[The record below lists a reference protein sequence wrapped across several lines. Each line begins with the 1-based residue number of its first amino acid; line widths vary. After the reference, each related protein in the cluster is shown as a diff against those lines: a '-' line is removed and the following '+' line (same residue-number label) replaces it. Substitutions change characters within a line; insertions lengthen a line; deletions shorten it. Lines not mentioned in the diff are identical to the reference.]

1 MAINQRS
8 GLEITSNETIPLSA
22 RHAARLDVASLPHG
36 ILGGICYDVAADAD
50 RPLLHVTAQPLGDL
64 DMELWE
70 SPVPAVAF
78 ARGSIR
84 GAHNGEVMFG
94 AAAAPDGELESSAQR
109 LYTDIIETARTSG
122 YPHLMR
128 LWNHV
133 EGINREVDGLE
144 RYKRFCIGRAEAFA
158 AHGYENGDLPA
169 ASGVGMT
176 GSGLAIAFLAS
187 RAPVQHVENPRQV
200 SAYDYP
206 ARYAPRSPSF
216 ARATVVQWAKA
227 TMIFVSGTA
236 SVVGHQTAHAG
247 NADAQLE
254 ETLRNLDEVI
264 ACAANRAGR
273 SALFRDSSTAKLYV
287 RKGAD
292 APAIVE
298 RLHNVAPDTSLLVIE
313 SDICRRDLLLEIE
326 AVVQL

>member
-1 MAINQRS
+1 MAINQRT
-8 GLEITSNETIPLSA
+8 GLEITAIETLPLSA
-22 RHAARLDVASLPHG
+22 RHAARRDVASLPRS
-36 ILGGICYDVAADAD
+36 ILGGICFDVAADANQ
-50 RPLLHVTAQPLGDL
+50 PLLHVTAQPLGDL

-70 SPVPAVAF
+70 SPVPTIAF
-78 ARGSIR
+78 ARGRVR

-94 AAAAPDGELESSAQR
+94 AVAAPDLDLEPGARQ
-109 LYTDIIETARTSG
+109 LYTDIIETARESG

-133 EGINREVDGLE
+133 EGINRDVDGLE

-158 AHGYENGDLPA
+158 AHGYANGDLPA

-176 GSGLAIAFLAS
+176 GRGLAIAFLAS
-187 RAPVQHVENPRQV
+187 RTPVRHVENPRQV

-216 ARATVVQWAKA
+216 ARATVAQWAKG

-236 SVVGHQTAHAG
+236 SVVGHQTAHVG
-247 NADAQLE
+247 NVDAQLE

-287 RKGAD
+287 RNGAD

-298 RLHNVAPDTSLLVIE
+298 RLRTVAPDTSLLVIE
-313 SDICRRDLLLEIE
+313 SDICRHDLLLEIE